1 MPDILRP
8 ALHFTPP
15 QGWIN
20 DPNGTLWVNGEYH
33 LFYQADPDS
42 IANRA
47 QHWGHAVSADLLHW
61 EHLPTALCPDGL
73 GMIWSGSA
81 VYDRDNASGLGREGC
96 GPIVAAYTN
105 HGPDGAECQSL
116 AFSNDGGRTF
126 TKYEGNPVLAEPG
139 RRDFRDPRVIR
150 YEPLNLWV
158 MAVASGDRLRLY
170 HSENLR
176 QWRFAS
182 EFGPVA
188 ALGDAIW
195 ECPDLF
201 ELPYQ
206 GGSRWVFTLST
217 TNGGPGWSGAAHPAH
232 PCILGDGPGMFYFVG
247 SFDGTRF
254 VAENGPL
261 PVDYGRDF
269 YAAIGFYGSPQ
280 PVWIGW
286 QNCWPYSMHTP
297 ADTWRG
303 MMSLPRELSVAYD
316 DGQAGLR
323 LVQQPCAAFE
333 ALPRAAVLA
342 TRAMVLRP
350 QSALQYSSCGQT
362 FEIALEMEPAGALEV
377 ELFASLRLIVDA
389 DAGEAALER
398 IEGANDCEHPLF
410 AGERLTAP
418 LSAAAP
424 LRVRLVVDTN
434 AVEVFLQEGRA
445 VISALTYPLK
455 SGRGVAVRA
464 AKEPCAL
471 KEFAI
476 RRIQTT

>member
-1 MPDILRP
+1 MADILRP

-20 DPNGTLWVNGEYH
+20 DPNGTLWADGEYH
-33 LFYQADPDS
+33 LFYQADPES
-42 IANRA
+42 TANRA
-47 QHWGHAVSADLLHW
+47 QHWGHAVSRDLLHW
-61 EHLPTALCPDGL
+61 EHLPTALVSDAL

-81 VYDRDNASGLGREGC
+81 VHDRDNTSGWGQGGS
-96 GPIVAAYTN
+96 GPIVTAYTS

-116 AFSNDGGRTF
+116 AYSNDGGRTL

-139 RRDFRDPRVIR
+139 CRDFRDPRVIR

-170 HSENLR
+170 QSENLR

-188 ALGDAIW
+188 ALGDAVW

-201 ELPYQ
+201 ELPYED
-206 GGSRWVFTLST
+206 GTRWVFTLST
-217 TNGGPGWSGAAHPAH
+217 TNGGP
-232 PCILGDGPGMFYFVG
+232 GDGPGMFYFVG

-254 VAENGPL
+254 VAETGPV
-261 PVDYGRDF
+261 PVDYSRDF
-269 YAAIGFYGSPQ
+269 YAAISFYGAPK

-286 QNCWPYSMHTP
+286 QSCWPYSMTTP

-303 MMSLPRELSVAYD
+303 MMSLPRELSLVN
-316 DGQAGLR
+316 DGEWPGPR
-323 LVQQPCAAFE
+323 LVQQPCASFE
-333 ALPRAAVLA
+333 ALPKVAVLA
-342 TRAMVLRP
+342 TRAMVLRVE
-350 QSALQYSSCGQT
+350 SALQYSSCGQV
-362 FEIALEMEPAGALEV
+362 FEISLEMEPSGALEL
-377 ELFASLRLIVDA
+377 ELFGSLRLTVDA
-389 DAGEAALER
+389 SAGEATLER

-418 LSAAAP
+418 LSAKAP
-424 LRVRLVVDTN
+424 LRVRLIADTN

-445 VISALTYPLK
+445 MLSALTYPK
-455 SGRGVAVRA
+455 KPGRGVSVKA
-464 AKEPCAL
+464 AQEPCTL

-476 RRIQTT
+476 RRIQTN